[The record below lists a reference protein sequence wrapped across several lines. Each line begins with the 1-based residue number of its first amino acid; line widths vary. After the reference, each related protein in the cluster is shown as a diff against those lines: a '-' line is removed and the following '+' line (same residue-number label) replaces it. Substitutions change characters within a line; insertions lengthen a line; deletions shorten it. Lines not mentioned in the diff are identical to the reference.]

1 MNYKEIIYEKEKP
14 LAWITLNRPER
25 LNAYTFVMGQEIA
38 RALGEAQKDRSIKV
52 VIVTGAGR
60 GFCAGVDIRG
70 GRGKQEEADPL
81 RRDTAMG
88 PPIRKLNVF
97 DKPVIAATNG
107 VTVGGGLSFV
117 MACDIRIASDRAT
130 FSSIFIKVGAL
141 DNGFGLLLPR
151 LVGIG
156 MALELSLTGDIISA
170 AEAERI
176 GLVNHVV
183 PHDDLISEVRKLATR
198 IANNSPV
205 TVRLTKRAMYKGT
218 GNTDLL
224 SQMELERTYAAINSA
239 TEYSQEKT
247 RASVKKRE
255 PKSKGR

>member
-25 LNAYTFVMGQEIA
+25 LNAYTFVMGQEIT
-38 RALGEAQKDRSIKV
+38 RALDEAQKDRSIKV

-70 GRGKQEEADPL
+70 GRGTQRETDPL

-88 PPIRKLNVF
+88 PPVRKLNVF
-97 DKPVIAATNG
+97 DKPVIVAANG
-107 VTVGGGLSFV
+107 VVAGGGLSFA

-130 FSSIFIKVGAL
+130 FSSIFIRVGAL

-156 MALELSLTGDIISA
+156 MALELSLTGDIINA
-170 AEAERI
+170 AEAERV

-183 PHDDLISEVRKLATR
+183 PHDDLIPEVRKLAMR
-198 IANNSPV
+198 IADKSPV
-205 TVRLTKRAMYKGT
+205 TVRLTKRAMYKGLE
-218 GNTDLL
+218 NTNLL
-224 SQMELERTYAAINSA
+224 AQMELERAYAGINRA
-239 TEYSQEKT
+239 TEYPLQKRQASDEK
-247 RASVKKRE
+247 RKPA
-255 PKSKGR
+255 SKGK